1 MSTLK
6 GPTSMFLLISLIVLC
21 TIGLGIPIGAT
32 VTEKDNLAFR
42 GKVIAVNVKD
52 SPNVIVL
59 KAMTG
64 PRNEEVVV
72 GATVHPEVEITR
84 GVRRVQLHSIR
95 VGDVVD
101 LIYTKTLE
109 GLVAQ
114 SIHVQ

>member
-1 MSTLK
+1 MRTTMQ
-6 GPTSMFLLISLIVLC
+6 GPTAMFWLISLVVLF
-21 TIGLGIPIGAT
+21 TIGLQAPAAA
-32 VTEKDNLAFR
+32 TEKDNLAVR

-52 SPNVIVL
+52 SPNVIL
-59 KAMTG
+59 LRAMTG
-64 PRNEEVVV
+64 SRNQEVIV

-84 GVRRVQLHSIR
+84 GVRRVRLHSIR
-95 VGDVVD
+95 VGEVVD